1 MKPVVLHRE
10 MSISHVEFLRSL
22 VAAVTPATFEVPVTS
37 GTTPVTI
44 TVHGAPGS
52 VVIRLSAQRERR
64 IALLCLPVTDVE
76 IELDGFSEQDYEAF
90 ILRFDRAFQR
100 GGG

>member
-1 MKPVVLHRE
+1 MKPMLLRRE
-10 MSISHVEFLRSL
+10 MSISHGEFLGSL
-22 VAAVTPATFEVPVTS
+22 VAAVAPATFHAPPTT
-37 GTTPVTI
+37 GTGPVTI

-52 VVIRLSAQRERR
+52 VEIRMSAQRERR

-76 IELDGFSEQDYEAF
+76 IELQGFSEQDYAAF
-90 ILRFDRAFQR
+90 MLRFDRAFQR